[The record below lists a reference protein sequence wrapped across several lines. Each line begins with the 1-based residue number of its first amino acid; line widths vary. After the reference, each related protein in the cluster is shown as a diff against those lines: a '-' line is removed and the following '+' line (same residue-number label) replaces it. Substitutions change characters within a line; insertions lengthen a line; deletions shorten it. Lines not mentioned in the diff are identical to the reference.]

1 MTIFA
6 AMKQTVKAG
15 LVFSIAIMITLTAC
29 NKTEVLPESVIEES
43 GLLGTWEFKTY
54 EVNGISDMIIY
65 SGDFI
70 VLNEDDLPGDR
81 EGKVR
86 AYGPG
91 YDRTG
96 TFILSVQN
104 DSMTVFL
111 EDDVNEYAFF
121 VQGDQL
127 FLDYIE
133 DGSQYSTTWVKV
145 P

>member
-1 MTIFA
+1 
-6 AMKQTVKAG
+6 MKQSVRGG
-15 LVFSIAIMITLTAC
+15 LVLFGAIMLTLTAC

-54 EVNGISDMIIY
+54 EVNGISDMILY

-70 VLNEDDLPGDR
+70 VLNEDNLPGDR

-96 TFILSVQN
+96 TFMLSVQN

-111 EDDVNEYAFF
+111 EDDVKEYTFF
-121 VQGDQL
+121 VEAGQL
-127 FLDYIE
+127 ILDYIE